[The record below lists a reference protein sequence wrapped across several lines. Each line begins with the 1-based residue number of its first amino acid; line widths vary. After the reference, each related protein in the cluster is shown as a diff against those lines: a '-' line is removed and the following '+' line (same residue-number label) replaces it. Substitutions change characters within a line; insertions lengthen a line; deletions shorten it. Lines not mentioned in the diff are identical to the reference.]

1 MPNSQESYGTADTD
15 VRTGLPLD
23 VGSSDLEGPG
33 SAKKNGGF
41 FENGL
46 LRALET
52 PHRGAGGV
60 PEVKVVGNGHCH
72 GKAVRLNLDLTD
84 LVS

>member
-1 MPNSQESYGTADTD
+1 MVRSPHCGPFDSQESYGTADTD
-15 VRTGLPLD
+15 ARTGLPLD
-23 VGSSDLEGPG
+23 VGTSDLEGQG

-46 LRALET
+46 LHALET
-52 PHRGAGGV
+52 PHRGAGGI

-72 GKAVRLNLDLTD
+72 SKAVC
-84 LVS
+84 